1 MYLKDLSELYGASG
15 NEEAVKR
22 YIRDVVKKTGK
33 ADYIKEDHLG
43 NLMCFKKG
51 KNQQKTLVLMAHM
64 DEVGLM
70 VSKIGEDGKL
80 NVFPVGG
87 VDARVLLGKRVV
99 VGEKN
104 IDGIIPFKAIHLQK
118 KDYKDVPDW
127 KIIKVDI
134 GAKDKKDAES
144 RVSIGDFCHFRTG
157 FEEYENRYVGKA
169 FDDRA
174 GCAMMLEILE
184 GMNDLPAYNV
194 IFAFVVQ
201 EENGLRASGAVLKH
215 FHPDAAL
222 IIEGTTAGDNPELKQ
237 ERWSTHLDNGPAISY
252 LQSMYVIDRRLF
264 NAIVKTA
271 EAINIPYQLKGRT
284 VGGTDASRLA
294 RSFYGVPGAV
304 VNVPARYIHS
314 PVSVMSKSDYAD
326 TLRLVKELV
335 MTENYLKVLE
345 V

>member
-1 MYLKDLSELYGASG
+1 MYLKDLSQIYGASG
-15 NEEAVKR
+15 NEENVKK
-22 YIRDVVKKTGK
+22 YIRDVVKKTSK
-33 ADYIKEDHLG
+33 IDYIKEDHLG

-51 KNQQKTLVLMAHM
+51 KIQKKTLVVMAHM

-70 VSKIGEDGKL
+70 VSKIEEDGKL
-80 NVFPVGG
+80 NVLPVGG
-87 VDARVLLGKRVV
+87 VDARVLIGKRVV

-104 IDGIIPFKAIHLQK
+104 IDGVIPYKAIHLQN
-118 KDYKDVPDW
+118 KDYKKIPDW
-127 KIIKVDI
+127 NDIKVDI
-134 GAKDKKDAES
+134 GAKDKKDAQS
-144 RVSIGDFCHFRTG
+144 KVNLGDFCHFRTL

-174 GCAMMLEILE
+174 GCAIMLEILE
-184 GMNDLPAYNV
+184 EMNDLPAYNV
-194 IFAFVVQ
+194 VFAFVVQ

-222 IIEGTTAGDNPELKQ
+222 IIEGTTAGDNPDLKR

-271 EAINIPYQLKGRT
+271 ELIHIPYQLKGRT

-304 VNVPARYIHS
+304 VNCPARYIHS
-314 PVSVMSKSDYAD
+314 PVIVMSKSDYMH
-326 TLRLVKELV
+326 TRSLVKEIV
-335 MTENYLKVLE
+335 MT
-345 V
+345 

>member
-1 MYLKDLSELYGASG
+1 MYLKNLSELYGASG
-15 NEEAVKR
+15 NEEAVKK
-22 YIRDVVKKTGK
+22 YIREIVKKTGK
-33 ADYIKEDHLG
+33 IDYIKEDHLG

-51 KNQQKTLVLMAHM
+51 KNQKKTLVLMAHM
-64 DEVGLM
+64 DEVGLL
-70 VSKIGEDGKL
+70 VSKIEEDGKL
-80 NVFPVGG
+80 NVLPVGG
-87 VDARVLLGKRVV
+87 VDPRVLLGKRVV

-118 KDYKDVPDW
+118 SDYKKVPDW
-127 KIIKVDI
+127 NDIRVDI

-144 RVSIGDFCHFRTG
+144 RVGIGDYCHFNTS
-157 FEEYENRYVGKA
+157 FEEYENRYIGKA

-174 GCAMMLEILE
+174 GCSIMLDVLE
-184 GMNDLPAYNV
+184 SMTELPTYNV

-201 EENGLRASGAVLKH
+201 EEIGLRGSGAVLKH

-222 IIEGTTAGDNPELKQ
+222 ILEGTTAGDNPELKK
-237 ERWSTHLDNGPAISY
+237 ERWSTHLDNGPAINY

-264 NAIVKTA
+264 NAIIRTA
-271 EAINIPYQLKGRT
+271 EDIKIPYQMKGRT
-284 VGGTDASRLA
+284 VGGTDAGRLA

-314 PVSVMSKSDYAD
+314 PVSVMSKSDYHH
-326 TLRLVKELV
+326 TFKLVKALV
-335 MTENYLKVLE
+335 MTENYLEALE